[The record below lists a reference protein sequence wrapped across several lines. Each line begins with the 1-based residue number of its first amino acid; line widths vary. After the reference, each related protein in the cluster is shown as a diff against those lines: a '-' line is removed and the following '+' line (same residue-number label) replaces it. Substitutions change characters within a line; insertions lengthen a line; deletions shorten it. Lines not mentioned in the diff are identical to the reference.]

1 MFRSFVHRTL
11 IVTLVSIP
19 LGCSEMR
26 STTGIQLDHMA
37 ETRESYGD
45 HFRYMVD
52 NAILSDM
59 SLADIHF
66 VAHTGEL
73 SGVGATRLERMAKLL
88 NTYGGKIRYET
99 TLSDEAML
107 AERMAHVR
115 EFLALSG
122 CELEQV
128 EIVVMAPGG
137 RRMSGQEGVAKYQ
150 RAVTVSDD
158 TGGPETLFSTTG
170 N

>member
-1 MFRSFVHRTL
+1 MFRSFIHRAH
-11 IVTLVSIP
+11 IAVLVSIP

-26 STTGIQLDHMA
+26 SSTMIQVDRMA
-37 ETRESYGD
+37 ESREAYGD
-45 HFRYMVD
+45 HFTYMVD

-66 VAHTGEL
+66 VAHTSEL
-73 SGVGATRLERMAKLL
+73 SGVGAARLERMAKLL

-99 TLSDEAML
+99 ALGDEVML
-107 AERMAHVR
+107 AERMAHVCK
-115 EFLALSG
+115 FLALSG

-128 EIVVMAPGG
+128 EIAVMAPGG
-137 RRMSGQEGVAKYQ
+137 RRMSGQEAVAKYQ
-150 RAVTVSDD
+150 RGVSVSGNDSA
-158 TGGPETLFSTTG
+158 GNNILSTSG